1 MVDTCCNKTLSIS
14 PSHYQRTSSRAL
26 HVDSNHFIKSCK
38 CTMWEQRIRMV
49 NRWLNRFHCHVGH
62 CKCCAPSQISRYYT
76 ATATFFKRLPLS
88 VFQHYFAYP
97 HGFCWT
103 WCQTLSQESTVP
115 HFTVEGKF
123 LFLLSIFRISAWIVS
138 IPLALWT
145 TISQGSFGIRHCL
158 SHDHS
163 QCLVS
168 LCTIESFQCQSLSA
182 NRCDTSA
189 YWWRRLWQS
198 ISQVSDRRGKWSA
211 ILQVETC

>member
-138 IPLALWT
+138 IPPCSLDDDLARILWNPALPFTRPLTMPCFLVYNRVLPMPISFSKPMRYFCLLVT
-145 TISQGSFGIRHCL
+145 TTMTIHIASQWPPR
-158 SHDHS
+158 
-163 QCLVS
+163 
-168 LCTIESFQCQSLSA
+168 
-182 NRCDTSA
+182 
-189 YWWRRLWQS
+189 
-198 ISQVSDRRGKWSA
+198 
-211 ILQVETC
+211 